1 MHPLRRLAQRG
12 EDYQGHLRWLNVT
25 PVADRLD
32 SRERPGG
39 ASGGLAVH
47 VKAQRPSGDEGTR
60 GMLDAMSSPQS
71 PAEFSTARVDE
82 IRQGYTFEEPAI
94 DLGVLSEND
103 EPVTDARVR
112 IPLAMLN
119 RHGLVAGAT
128 GTGKTVTLQVLA
140 EQIAR
145 AGVPVFAA
153 DIKGDLSGMATPAT
167 PNDKLLARTAKNG
180 QDWQPAAPP
189 VEFYSLGGVGKGI
202 PMRATV
208 SSFGPIL
215 LAKVLGLN
223 DTGESSL
230 GLVFHFTDTAGLP
243 LLDLE
248 DLTSV
253 LQYLTSDEGK
263 PVLKQIGG
271 LSTQTAGVILRA
283 IVNLT
288 QQGADVFFGE
298 PEFDTRDLLRT
309 TPDGQGIVSMLE
321 LPNVQ
326 DRPALFSTFLMW
338 LLADLYTDLPEVGDA
353 DRPKLVFFFDEAH
366 LLFAD
371 ASKAFVNQ
379 ITQTVRLIR
388 SKGVGIFFVT
398 QTPKDVPDDVLAQ
411 LGSRVQHQLRA
422 HTPDDEKA
430 LRATVRTF
438 PKSEYDLA
446 ELITSL
452 GIGQAIVTVMDPD
465 GAPTPVA
472 WTRIFAPQSQMGPT
486 DPARMDQMIA
496 SSPLYARYAQ
506 PIDRDSAHE
515 MLARKLEQGAQTAQT
530 QQGGYSY
537 QQPGQGAV
545 QDSWGEAAPRQQ
557 PRRRAEKSVLEK
569 VADSSAFK
577 QFARS
582 AGREIVRSIFGA
594 GRRR

>member
-1 MHPLRRLAQRG
+1 M
-12 EDYQGHLRWLNVT
+12 T
-25 PVADRLD
+25 PAANRCD
-32 SRERPGG
+32 SRGRQGS

-230 GLVFHFTDTAGLP
+230 GLVFHFADTAGLP

-263 PVLKQIGG
+263 PVL
-271 LSTQTAGVILRA
+271 
-283 IVNLT
+283 
-288 QQGADVFFGE
+288 
-298 PEFDTRDLLRT
+298 
-309 TPDGQGIVSMLE
+309 
-321 LPNVQ
+321 
-326 DRPALFSTFLMW
+326 
-338 LLADLYTDLPEVGDA
+338 
-353 DRPKLVFFFDEAH
+353 
-366 LLFAD
+366 
-371 ASKAFVNQ
+371 
-379 ITQTVRLIR
+379 
-388 SKGVGIFFVT
+388 
-398 QTPKDVPDDVLAQ
+398 
-411 LGSRVQHQLRA
+411 
-422 HTPDDEKA
+422 
-430 LRATVRTF
+430 
-438 PKSEYDLA
+438 
-446 ELITSL
+446 
-452 GIGQAIVTVMDPD
+452 
-465 GAPTPVA
+465 
-472 WTRIFAPQSQMGPT
+472 
-486 DPARMDQMIA
+486 
-496 SSPLYARYAQ
+496 
-506 PIDRDSAHE
+506 
-515 MLARKLEQGAQTAQT
+515 
-530 QQGGYSY
+530 
-537 QQPGQGAV
+537 
-545 QDSWGEAAPRQQ
+545 
-557 PRRRAEKSVLEK
+557 
-569 VADSSAFK
+569 
-577 QFARS
+577 
-582 AGREIVRSIFGA
+582 
-594 GRRR
+594 